1 MVEREWLAI
10 FGVNLMDMLD
20 EAKMTQRD
28 LADATGLSE
37 ASICKYIQGHQ
48 MPGVRALVNIAAALN
63 CSIDELADFGDKIN

>member
-10 FGVNLMDMLD
+10 FGVNLMDMLE

-48 MPGVRALVNIAAALN
+48 MPGVRALVNIANALN